1 MPNEAGP
8 WPLSTSM
15 REGKPVSAEQLRRI
29 TDALT
34 RRISGDGKTIR
45 VRTFA
50 GGQIII
56 EAIGRENANGG
67 GDGVRRVKT
76 LPPIPTN
83 GSDVVY
89 WIDPTE
95 SDGAG
100 ATGDGQRWETSSANT
115 RWYPMWKAT
124 DKSGVP
130 V

>member
-29 TDALT
+29 IDSLT

-56 EAIGRENANGG
+56 EAIGRENTGG
-67 GDGVRRVKT
+67 GSYAIRSVGT
-76 LPPIPTN
+76 LPAIPTN
-83 GSDVVY
+83 GMDEVY
-89 WIDPTE
+89 WDSTITPN
-95 SDGAG
+95 
-100 ATGDGQRWETSSANT
+100 TGDDQVWRVYAGQTKWTPTQKFTS
-115 RWYPMWKAT
+115 
-124 DKSGVP
+124 KSGVP